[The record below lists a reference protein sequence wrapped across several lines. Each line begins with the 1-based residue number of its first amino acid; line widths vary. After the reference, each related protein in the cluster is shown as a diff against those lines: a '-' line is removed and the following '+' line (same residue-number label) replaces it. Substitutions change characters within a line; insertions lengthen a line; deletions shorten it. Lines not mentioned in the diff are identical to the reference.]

1 MPGFRRRIRRGHV
14 RGESVN
20 LKSFTDPRVLR
31 RFIILMA
38 ILTFG
43 GFTFWAVTGSFVQA
57 PPGDYE
63 VRQGDIHLGDKKFDE
78 ALERFNAALSV
89 SPDHR
94 GALMGRALVF
104 LLSERYTEA
113 EAEFS
118 YLIKYLQAKLDSD
131 DITGFAVYA
140 AAYANRG
147 ILYDRTGRYDKALAD
162 YIQALKIDEGAVD
175 GPGLVDKVIYGTP
188 RPSTV
193 RKRALYL
200 QQQLALP
207 EERRVLRIPKKD
219 AEQRLYK
226 PY

>member
-1 MPGFRRRIRRGHV
+1 M
-14 RGESVN
+14 N
-20 LKSFTDPRVLR
+20 LKDFTEPRVLR
-31 RFIILMA
+31 RFIILMG

-43 GFTFWAVTGSFVQA
+43 GFTFWAVTGNFVRA
-57 PPGDYE
+57 PSGDYE
-63 VRQGDIHLGDKKFDE
+63 VRQGDIHLGDKKYDK

-104 LLSERYTEA
+104 LQSERYTDA

-118 YLIKYLQAKLDSD
+118 YMIKYLQANLDPD
-131 DITGFAVYA
+131 DITGIAVYA

-147 ILYDRTGRYDKALAD
+147 ILYDRTGRYEKALAD
-162 YIQALKIDEGAVD
+162 YIQALKIDEGAID
-175 GPGLVDKVIYGTP
+175 GPGLIDKVIYGTP

-193 RKRALYL
+193 RKRGLYL

-207 EERRVLRIPKKD
+207 KEQRVLRIPEQD
-219 AEQRLYK
+219 SEQRQYK